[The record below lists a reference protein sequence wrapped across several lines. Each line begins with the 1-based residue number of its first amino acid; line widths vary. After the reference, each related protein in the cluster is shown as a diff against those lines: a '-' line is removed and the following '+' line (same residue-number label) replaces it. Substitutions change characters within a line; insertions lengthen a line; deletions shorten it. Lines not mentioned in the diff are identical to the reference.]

1 MERAMKTM
9 QLRDAKAGLSA
20 LVDAAEK
27 GEPTIVTKHGKPSAM
42 IVPIEEGRKLYPQ
55 SSQKNFVD
63 FLLTYPGG
71 IELERNESPSREV
84 EF

>member
-1 MERAMKTM
+1 MKTM
-9 QLRDAKAGLSA
+9 HVREAKADLSA
-20 LVDAAEK
+20 LVEAAER
-27 GEPTIVTKHGKPSAM
+27 GQPTVITNHGKPSAM

-55 SSQKNFVD
+55 RSQKDFVD

-71 IELERNESPSREV
+71 IDLERNESPSRDV